1 MQKADGPI
9 LIEDLDA
16 VTAGAQ
22 VADTGHPANVALHKP
37 VRTRSMLEGGIQKD
51 GYEAGHAGE
60 RNDW

>member
-22 VADTGHPANVALHKP
+22 AADTGHPANVALHKP
-37 VRTRSMLEGGIQKD
+37 VRTRSMLEGRVQKVRF
-51 GYEAGHAGE
+51 EADDVGE